1 MTGPLAPTCRRR
13 ALRLGSVLATFVAC
27 AVTSGCGQT
36 GPLALPRSAQSPSA
50 PAGGAQ
56 TDEEAA
62 ASQDEERTENE
73 R

>member
-1 MTGPLAPTCRRR
+1 MMGPLAPNLRRR
-13 ALRLGSVLATFVAC
+13 SLRLKSVLVTFVAY

-36 GPLALPRSAQSPSA
+36 GPLALPPSAPSPSA
-50 PAGGAQ
+50 PAGGPQA
-56 TDEEAA
+56 DEEAA